1 MRPEKNGKKPKSSKA
16 QGVPAEKKIP
26 VKGLE
31 ILKQAGF
38 KFLTGTVTQAPG
50 DQN

>member
-1 MRPEKNGKKPKSSKA
+1 MSPDKNQKKSKASKA

-38 KFLTGTVTQAPG
+38 KFLTGTVTQAPE
-50 DQN
+50 DKN

>member
-1 MRPEKNGKKPKSSKA
+1 MSTDKNGKKPKASKA

-31 ILKQAGF
+31 ILKQAGY
-38 KFLTGTVTQAPG
+38 KFLTGNVTQAPG